1 MTQPDDDTCVC
12 ILPGARQRRAARPT
26 STTETTRTETTR
38 TETGSAGACR
48 DETAPERDERRRYRA
63 RAHRA
68 LDTMADVLPVYH
80 EVCGTV
86 AYHYALNEVRRLRVA
101 VSEQPLSVAELILLE
116 RSVEAQT
123 FGVVRAIR
131 QARGNS
137 AEPDA

>member
-1 MTQPDDDTCVC
+1 MAHTDDDARVC
-12 ILPGARQRRAARPT
+12 SLCCNLYDIRQQHAPSDTPRTSAA
-26 STTETTRTETTR
+26 
-38 TETGSAGACR
+38 
-48 DETAPERDERRRYRA
+48 APERDERRRYRA

-86 AYHYALNEVRRLRVA
+86 AYHYALNEVRRLRGA
-101 VSEQPLSVAELILLE
+101 VSEQPLSVAELVLLE

-123 FGVVRAIR
+123 FGIVRAIR